1 MVRAQ
6 GFAGLEN
13 IDMASKKK
21 GSPPPFIA
29 ARIAQC
35 RAEMAKR
42 KLPAYVITQHMD
54 TFYMTGFTG
63 EDSAVMVTPRAVHII
78 SDSRFEEVID
88 VEVPWAR
95 KHMRK
100 GQLVDEIGK
109 VCHRLK
115 LDRLAFQP
123 DGLTVETHAT
133 LRKLAKPTRLVKAP
147 SITNQMRRCKD
158 AVELEATQKAITVAQ
173 DAFKATRRKIRV
185 GQTEQEIAARLEYE
199 MRRRGATGPAFD
211 TIVAV
216 GASASRPHAL
226 PGPRQVKKGSAILL
240 DWGAVLN
247 FYRSDLTRMVF
258 VGKIPPRIGEIYK
271 IVLDAQLAAIEAIRP
286 GERVNDIDAVARKLI
301 TKAGYGKQF
310 GHGLGH
316 GLGLN
321 THEPPSLSWRSK
333 ERVRPGMVVT
343 VEPGIYVPGVGG
355 VRIEGDVLVTS
366 NGHRVLSNLN
376 KDLRSAV
383 I

>member
-1 MVRAQ
+1 
-6 GFAGLEN
+6 
-13 IDMASKKK
+13 MASSKKA
-21 GSPPPFIA
+21 SPPPFIA
-29 ARIAQC
+29 ARIEQC
-35 RAEMAKR
+35 RAEMAKQE
-42 KLPAYVITQHMD
+42 LPAYVITQHMD

-63 EDSAVMVTPRAVHII
+63 EDSAVMVTPRTVHII

-88 VEVPWAR
+88 AEVPWAR

-100 GQLVDEIGK
+100 GLLVDEIGK

-123 DGLTVETHAT
+123 DGLTVEEHAAI
-133 LRKLAKPTRLVKAP
+133 RKLAKPTRLVKARP
-147 SITNQMRRCKD
+147 ITNQMRRCKD
-158 AVELEATQKAITVAQ
+158 AVELEATQKAIAVAQ
-173 DAFKATRRKIRV
+173 DAFNATRRKIRV

-211 TIVAV
+211 TIVAE
-216 GASASRPHAL
+216 GPNASRPHAL
-226 PGPRQVKKGSAILL
+226 PGLRRVKKGSAILL

-258 VGKIPPRIGEIYK
+258 VDRIPRRIGEIYK

-286 GERVNDIDAVARKLI
+286 GESVYDIDAIARKLI

-333 ERVRPGMVVT
+333 ERLTPGMVVT
-343 VEPGIYVPGVGG
+343 VEPGIYLPGVGG
-355 VRIEGDVLVTS
+355 VRIEDDVLVTS
-366 NGHRVLSNLN
+366 SGHRVLSTLN
-376 KDLRSAV
+376 KDLQSAV
-383 I
+383 V